1 MDFMTAHPLKADPNI
16 SLDVFH
22 QVTNM
27 DLTIGIRQGGSDEKA
42 TLGATHEKQINEERL
57 NLDLIQHYDGLSN
70 DFSLRLK

>member
-1 MDFMTAHPLKADPNI
+1 MTAHPLKADPNI

-42 TLGATHEKQINEERL
+42 TLGATHEKQINKERL

>member
-1 MDFMTAHPLKADPNI
+1 
-16 SLDVFH
+16 
-22 QVTNM
+22 M

-57 NLDLIQHYDGLSN
+57 NLDSIQHYDGLSN